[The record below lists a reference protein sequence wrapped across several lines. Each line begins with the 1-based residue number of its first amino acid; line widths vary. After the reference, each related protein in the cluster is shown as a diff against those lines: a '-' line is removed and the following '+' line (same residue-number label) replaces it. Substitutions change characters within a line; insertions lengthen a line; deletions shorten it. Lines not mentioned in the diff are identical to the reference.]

1 MKPLVGL
8 TALEQLDEIIGTSP
22 NMIPITYI
30 KRKIEI
36 LKEDEQK
43 QIIQAYLAGV
53 GYINNESLEDANDYY
68 NVLYNK

>member
-1 MKPLVGL
+1 MKRLEEL
-8 TALEQLDEIIGTSP
+8 TALDQLNEIIGTSP
-22 NMIPITYI
+22 NLISITWI

-53 GYINNESLEDANDYY
+53 GYITNDSVEDANDYY
-68 NVLYNK
+68 NVFYKK

>member
-1 MKPLVGL
+1 MKRLEEL
-8 TALEQLDEIIGTSP
+8 TALNQLNEIIGTSP
-22 NMIPITYI
+22 NLISITWI

-53 GYINNESLEDANDYY
+53 GYITNDSVEDANDYY
-68 NVLYNK
+68 NVFYKK